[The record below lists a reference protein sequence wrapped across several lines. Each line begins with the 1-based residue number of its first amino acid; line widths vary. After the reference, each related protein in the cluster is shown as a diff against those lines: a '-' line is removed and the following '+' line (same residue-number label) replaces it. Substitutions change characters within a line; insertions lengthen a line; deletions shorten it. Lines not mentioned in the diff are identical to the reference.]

1 MTFTQMSES
10 LSSGGGT
17 FILVDGPVNVDMY
30 VQDVPLELQM

>member
-10 LSSGGGT
+10 LSNGGGT